1 MGKINLNFDQKHFPQ
16 ISMRYTPEEIRDQ
29 LAVMCQKLGL
39 EVTETNM
46 YSMAAMLESDL
57 QHMFS

>member
-1 MGKINLNFDQKHFPQ
+1 
-16 ISMRYTPEEIRDQ
+16 MRYTPEEIRDQ
-29 LAVMCQKLGL
+29 LAVMCQKLGM

>member
-1 MGKINLNFDQKHFPQ
+1 MEKINLNLDPKHFPQ
-16 ISMRYTPEEIRDQ
+16 ISMRYTPEKIRDQ
-29 LAVMCQKLGL
+29 LTVMCQKSGL